1 MPPFVHRVL
10 TKFSSRAQ
18 ASVRNVLLI
27 CILHP
32 NILTPSTELCCELA
46 TYTVRNSWENLPVI
60 ETGNFNQRKKKRAS
74 RGHLFRR
81 FELLFQSSSEVW
93 ILRNPRRGSGMR
105 DDPGCGK
112 NHWNFVGSGV
122 LIALRWSKKMTRLRS
137 RTTGMVSWG
146 GTKDES
152 HSIMYLRES
161 TVSDMNAKEILKT
174 NNNLKRALQFFWTCL
189 HILSHS
195 FQFRE
200 EPTRREATSSKTRQF
215 FRVASHENSISR

>member
-1 MPPFVHRVL
+1 MYFLFASCIQIYSHQVL
-10 TKFSSRAQ
+10 NCVASWPLIPYVTAEKTFQSLRLVTSTK
-18 ASVRNVLLI
+18 
-27 CILHP
+27 
-32 NILTPSTELCCELA
+32 EK
-46 TYTVRNSWENLPVI
+46 EN
-60 ETGNFNQRKKKRAS
+60 RAS

-112 NHWNFVGSGV
+112 KPLEFRRFWCFDSPSVDQ
-122 LIALRWSKKMTRLRS
+122 KKNDKAEIKNNRR
-137 RTTGMVSWG
+137 MVSWG

-174 NNNLKRALQFFWTCL
+174 NNNLKRASAVFVEHVCIF
-189 HILSHS
+189 
-195 FQFRE
+195 
-200 EPTRREATSSKTRQF
+200 
-215 FRVASHENSISR
+215 

>member
-1 MPPFVHRVL
+1 MYFLFASCIQIYSHQVL
-10 TKFSSRAQ
+10 NCVASWPLIPYVTAEKTFQSLRLVTSTK
-18 ASVRNVLLI
+18 
-27 CILHP
+27 
-32 NILTPSTELCCELA
+32 E
-46 TYTVRNSWENLPVI
+46 
-60 ETGNFNQRKKKRAS
+60 KKNRAS